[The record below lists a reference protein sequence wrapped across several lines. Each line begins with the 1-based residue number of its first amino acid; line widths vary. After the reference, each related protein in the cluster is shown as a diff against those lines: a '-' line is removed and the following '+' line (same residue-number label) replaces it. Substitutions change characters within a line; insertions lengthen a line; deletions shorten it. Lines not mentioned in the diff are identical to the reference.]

1 MHAPIEFLR
10 LIRRA
15 EKQKIYEH
23 AEKKLKVAV
32 LGTDSIQYIVKG
44 IRYLLYEQYG
54 IDGIMYEG
62 DYDGIAKTLLDGTS
76 DYYAFEPEVTV
87 LLPDSKTADIDVYQG
102 FWERMPGYILQS
114 NFVVPNI
121 TALGNLEA
129 NVEFSET
136 YRLESA
142 NLELIRR
149 KPSNVTILNFNGLA
163 SRLGTDRWF
172 DYPAWFN
179 TKYGFSLDFL
189 PEVCSLITRQIGALA
204 GKTRKCLVLDLD
216 NTLWGGVV
224 GDDGYDGIVLDPNDP
239 VGEAYRFFQQY
250 LLALKDR
257 GIILA
262 VCSKNDPETAEE
274 PFDKNPY
281 MILKR
286 SDIACFVA
294 NWQDKATNLRTI
306 AETLNIGTDSL
317 VFFDDNP
324 AEREIVR
331 LNLPEVA
338 VIDVPTDPAY
348 YAKALSDS
356 GVFDW
361 LQITRE
367 DRSRAASYQTNQ
379 EREQLLQQAVDY
391 DAYLAALEMQYEI
404 GFLDAKRIPRF
415 TQLINKS
422 NQFNL
427 RTQRYTERQIEQ
439 MLADPAC
446 TLIYAE
452 LTDKFDDYGL
462 ISCVILKNNFIDT
475 WVMSCRVLKRK
486 VEDKVFDFIL
496 QHTQGTL
503 AGEYLPTA
511 KNKMVED
518 FYPRLGFHGT
528 GKKGEYIYE
537 RV

>member
-1 MHAPIEFLR
+1 MHDSIEFLR
-10 LIRRA
+10 HIRRA
-15 EKQKIYEH
+15 ENQKKYEQ
-23 AEKKLKVAV
+23 AETNLKVAV
-32 LGTDSIQYIVKG
+32 LGTNSIQYIVKG
-44 IRYLLYEQYG
+44 IRYLMYEQYG
-54 IDGIMYEG
+54 INSIVYEG
-62 DYDGIAKTLLDGTS
+62 EYDGIAKAILDENS
-76 DYYAFEPEVTV
+76 DYYTFNPEVTV
-87 LLPDSKTADIDVYQG
+87 LLPDSKTADIDVYQS
-102 FWERMPGYILQS
+102 FWQRMPGYILQS

-172 DYPAWFN
+172 DYPTWFN

-189 PEVCSLITRQIGALA
+189 PDVCSLITRQIGALV

-224 GDDGYDGIVLDPNDP
+224 GDDGCDGIMLDPNNP

-250 LLALKDR
+250 LLDLKNR
-257 GIILA
+257 GVILA
-262 VCSKNDPETAEE
+262 VCSKNDLEIAVE
-274 PFDKNPY
+274 PFNKNPN

-286 SDIACFVA
+286 SDIACFIA
-294 NWQDKATNLRTI
+294 NWQDKATNLRMI
-306 AETLNIGTDSL
+306 AGALNIGTDSL

-324 AEREIVR
+324 AEREIIR

-338 VIDVPTDPAY
+338 VIDVPQDPAY

-361 LQITRE
+361 LQITKE
-367 DRSRAASYQTNQ
+367 DRIRAASYQTNQ
-379 EREQLLQQAVDY
+379 EREKLLHQAVDY
-391 DAYLAALEMQYEI
+391 DAYLEALEMQYEI

-415 TQLINKS
+415 AQLINKS

-427 RTQRYTERQIEQ
+427 RTQRYSESQIEQ
-439 MLADPAC
+439 MLADPTY

-452 LTDKFDDYGL
+452 LTDKFDYYGL

-503 AGEYLPTA
+503 TGEYLPTA
-511 KNKMVED
+511 KNKMVEN
-518 FYPRLGFHGT
+518 FYPSFGFHET
-528 GKKGEYIYE
+528 ERKGEYVYE